1 MEDDATCAIC
11 LKSLT
16 TPGWSCQALACGHRF
31 HETCLREMRR
41 LGASDRC
48 PLCRTSHEDLTPVQV
63 LVDRLVLCRQRCDG
77 REASS
82 LASRILELDSSSP
95 LASFTFAESLLIFRP
110 GPEDV
115 YKATSIAQTL
125 YNTPSDR
132 NLSKGQLLYWS
143 GKLMLQAGQSDKAL
157 QWLEE
162 ALGEGEID
170 ALPCISKLYLDRGQF
185 EKAAEL
191 ALEGHQGGLLGCSL
205 LLAYVHLSSRD
216 RRCFLRAEQV
226 CKQMFARSDDNS
238 EANTMLAMFHLL
250 QGRAAEA
257 EKHCVAVGKE
267 AKFFV
272 LSLIILAE
280 IRLMQGHLAD
290 AQHYAEEA
298 RKRITVRNAFLLLGD
313 ICLIKGHVKQAL
325 AQWTKG
331 EECLNRYVMGLNHD
345 SISRHFI
352 DPASLCESDS
362 CTRALL
368 GRMPFVGDFVI
379 ISGLTSITG
388 QTLNGL
394 VGTVTTWD
402 HISGRIGVKV
412 DGLNDAKAIKLQ
424 NLQLLSRQVHI
435 QDEELE
441 LQQAVEVSLKTMVTQ
456 ASSPL
461 ANPADINA
469 QVSNALLQSRSGPRV
484 VLHTLSRCPKEL
496 VDCFRAQTQLAACVQ
511 AMEGQGLSC
520 QVNEGR
526 KFGPFVFVC
535 PEHYKPL
542 DQALRLRGSP
552 LSSFRCWHIF
562 ADEQLSEVILELAQ
576 SLPKKHKVHA
586 SSPSIVPL
594 GFAAQVA
601 EYQLQASILRT
612 FIDIGPM
619 QDGSARRTA
628 STTEADPR
636 KHSVAHRPSSGNR
649 D

>member
-63 LVDRLVLCRQRCDG
+63 LVDRLVLCRQRGDA

-82 LASRILELDSSSP
+82 LASRVLELDSSSP

-170 ALPCISKLYLDRGQF
+170 ALPCISKLCLGRGQA

-191 ALEGHQGGLLGCSL
+191 ALQGHQGGDVRCSVC
-205 LLAYVHLSSRD
+205 LAYAYLGSQDS
-216 RRCFLRAEQV
+216 RCFLRAEQV
-226 CKQMFARSDDNS
+226 CKHMIAGSDDHS
-238 EANTMLAMFHLL
+238 DANTILAEFYLL

-257 EKHCVAVGKE
+257 EKLCAAVAKE
-267 AKFFV
+267 NAFFAK
-272 LSLIILAE
+272 SLTILAE
-280 IRLMQGHLAD
+280 IRMMQGHLAD

-298 RKRITVRNAFLLLGD
+298 LKLELVRNPFVLLGD
-313 ICLIKGHVKQAL
+313 ICLIKGHVKQAF
-325 AQWTKG
+325 AQWTKA
-331 EECLNRYVMGLNHD
+331 EECLNRYMGLGKG

-352 DPASLCESDS
+352 DPASLCESDA
-362 CTRALL
+362 CARALL

-388 QTLNGL
+388 QKLNGL
-394 VGTVTTWD
+394 AGTVTTWD

-412 DGLNDAKAIKLQ
+412 DGLDDAKAIKLQ

-469 QVSNALLQSRSGPRV
+469 QVSNALLHSRSGPCV

-496 VDCFRAQTQLAACVQ
+496 VDCFRAQAQLAACVQ

-526 KFGPFVFVC
+526 KLGPFVFVC

-562 ADEQLSEVILELAQ
+562 ADEQLSEVILELVQ
-576 SLPKKHKVHA
+576 SLPKKHKVYA

-612 FIDIGPM
+612 FIHIGPM

-636 KHSVAHRPSSGNR
+636 KHSVVHRPASGNR